1 MADKSRDI
9 TSSGGV
15 FQNFSDRLRLILRLM
30 GDGRVHAL
38 IKILPLGALSYP
50 FAPALAPGPL
60 DDALVLW
67 LGTTVFVELCPPAV
81 VEEHEDEIRRVL
93 AGNWKEPEGDE
104 VIDGEVRDL

>member
-15 FQNFSDRLRLILRLM
+15 FQNFSDHIRLILRLM
-30 GDGRVHAL
+30 GDSRVNPL
-38 IKILPLGALSYP
+38 LKILPLGAMLYL
-50 FAPALAPGPL
+50 FAPDLAPGPL

-81 VEEHEDEIRRVL
+81 VEEHEDKIQRVL
-93 AGNWKEPEGDE
+93 AGKWKEPEGDE